1 MDKVPTSYPKTRE
14 ILYPL
19 ILVNLL
25 FFMWGFI
32 WNLANVLVALFRETF
47 DLNNFETSLLT
58 SISFLAFFTMSYPAK
73 FIIARIKTQNAIA
86 LGAFIAAIGLLIFI
100 PAAMAMSYP
109 LFLVG
114 TFVMFSGVTFLQI
127 VCNPYVRALGPP
139 GGAAS
144 RINLSQGLVAVGAF
158 LTAYVAGWFILKQ
171 FEEDPFNGIVW
182 FYLLLGIIFTTLS
195 AMVKISR
202 MPANPTDD
210 FNDGPSTGENQF
222 SSAKKSAWGFR
233 HFRIG
238 FIVMLLY
245 MGAEAILYQLMTP
258 YFMEQADITKANA
271 VDISG
276 ILFLG
281 LMIGRLLGAGM
292 LLRVN
297 PGRLV
302 GWFAIITAALILTS
316 MLSNG
321 YLAIYSIVFTG
332 FFISIM
338 FATIYSLAIEGL
350 GKFTNE
356 ASSFLIMAI
365 SGGFFIPLLFG
376 LVADYFDLKTSLIVV
391 IIPMIFASWYG
402 FFGARQRPSPTEQR
416 GVQKRGRR

>member
-1 MDKVPTSYPKTRE
+1 MQINSNSYPKTRD

-32 WNLANVLVALFRETF
+32 WNLANVLVALFQETF
-47 DLNNFETSLLT
+47 DLSNFETSLLT

-73 FIIARIKTQNAIA
+73 FIVAKIKTQNAIS
-86 LGAFIAAIGLLIFI
+86 LGAALAAVGLLIFI
-100 PAAMAMSYP
+100 PAAKMMSYP

-127 VCNPYVRALGPP
+127 VCNPYIRALGPP
-139 GGAAS
+139 NRAAS
-144 RINLSQGLVAVGAF
+144 RINLSQGLGAIGAF
-158 LTAYVAGWFILKQ
+158 LTAYVAGWFILNK
-171 FEEDPFNGIVW
+171 FEADPFKGIVW
-182 FYLLLGIIFTTLS
+182 FYLILGILFVVLAAI
-195 AMVKISR
+195 VKVSK
-202 MPANPTDD
+202 MPANPTDEMAAQPTQKD
-210 FNDGPSTGENQF
+210 IATT
-222 SSAKKSAWGFR
+222 KTSAWGFR

-238 FIVMLLY
+238 FIVLLLY

-258 YFMEQADITKANA
+258 YFMEQTEITKASA
-271 VDISG
+271 VKISG

-281 LMIGRLLGAGM
+281 LMVGRLLGAG
-292 LLRVN
+292 LLIKIN
-297 PGRLV
+297 PGKLV
-302 GWFAIITAALILTS
+302 GWFAAITAILILTS
-316 MLSNG
+316 MLTGG
-321 YLAIYSIVFTG
+321 YVAIYTIVLTG

-338 FATIYSLAIEGL
+338 FATIYSLAIDGL

-376 LVADYFDLKTSLIVV
+376 LVADSFDLKTSLIIV
-391 IIPMIFASWYG
+391 IIPLLLASWYG
-402 FFGARQRPSPTEQR
+402 FSMGKSRSGNQ
-416 GVQKRGRR
+416 

>member
-1 MDKVPTSYPKTRE
+1 MKTEPAKYPKTRD

-32 WNLANVLVALFRETF
+32 WNLANVLVALFKETF

-86 LGAFIAAIGLLIFI
+86 LGASIAALGLLIFI
-100 PAAMAMSYP
+100 PAALLMSYP
-109 LFLVG
+109 LFLAG

-139 GGAAS
+139 KSAAS
-144 RINLSQGLVAVGAF
+144 RINFSQGLGAVGAF

-171 FEEDPFNGIVW
+171 FEANPFSGIVW
-182 FYLLLGIIFTTLS
+182 FYLMLGIIFIVLAT
-195 AMVKISR
+195 MVKVAR
-202 MPANPTDD
+202 MPANPTDS
-210 FNDGPSTGENQF
+210 NDNNENLAAANAGN
-222 SSAKKSAWGFR
+222 SKKSAWGFR

-258 YFMEQADITKANA
+258 YFMEQVEITKARA

-292 LLRVN
+292 LLKVN

-302 GWFAIITAALILTS
+302 GWFAAITASLIFISMLTS
-316 MLSNG
+316 G
-321 YLAIYSIVFTG
+321 YIAIYSIVITG

-350 GKFTNE
+350 GRFTNE

-365 SGGFFIPLLFG
+365 SGGFFIPMLFG
-376 LVADYFDLKTSLIVV
+376 LVADFFDLKTSLIVV
-391 IIPMIFASWYG
+391 IIPLLLASWYG
-402 FFGARQRPSPTEQR
+402 FFGAKQR
-416 GVQKRGRR
+416 

>member
-1 MDKVPTSYPKTRE
+1 MKTESVNYPRTTE
-14 ILYPL
+14 IIYPL

-32 WNLANVLVALFRETF
+32 WNLANVLVALFKETF
-47 DLNNFETSLLT
+47 GLNNFETSLLT

-73 FIIARIKTQNAIA
+73 FIIAKIKTQNSIA
-86 LGAFIAAIGLLIFI
+86 LGASIAAVGLLIFI
-100 PAAMAMSYP
+100 PAAMLMSYT
-109 LFLVG
+109 LFLIG

-139 GGAAS
+139 AMAAS
-144 RINLSQGLVAVGAF
+144 RINLSQGLGAIGAF

-171 FEEDPFNGIVW
+171 FAEDPFNGIVW
-182 FYLLLGIIFTTLS
+182 FYLILAIIFVVLA
-195 AMVKISR
+195 AMVKAAR
-202 MPANPTDD
+202 MPANPTDS
-210 FNDGPSTGENQF
+210 NDAAQ
-222 SSAKKSAWGFR
+222 SAVQGARMPGKKSAWGFR

-258 YFMEQADITKANA
+258 YFMEQADITKAAA

-281 LMIGRLLGAGM
+281 LMVGRLLGAG
-292 LLRVN
+292 LLIKVN

-302 GWFAIITAALILTS
+302 GWFAAATALLILTS
-316 MLSNG
+316 MLTGG
-321 YLAIYSIVFTG
+321 YIAIYSIVITG

-338 FATIYSLAIEGL
+338 FATIYSLAIDGL

-391 IIPMIFASWYG
+391 IIPLLIASWYG
-402 FFGARQRPSPTEQR
+402 FFGSK
-416 GVQKRGRR
+416 QKIEKRITG

>member
-1 MDKVPTSYPKTRE
+1 MHTSTNPYPKTRD

-19 ILVNLL
+19 FLVNLL

-32 WNLANVLVALFRETF
+32 WNLANVLVALFKETF
-47 DLNNFETSLLT
+47 ELTNFETSLLT

-73 FIIARIKTQNAIA
+73 FIVAKIKTQNAIS
-86 LGAFIAAIGLLIFI
+86 LGAALAAVGLLIFI
-100 PAAMAMSYP
+100 PAAKIMSYP

-127 VCNPYVRALGPP
+127 VCNPYIRALGPP
-139 GGAAS
+139 NRAAS
-144 RINLSQGLVAVGAF
+144 RINLSQGLGAIGAF

-171 FEEDPFNGIVW
+171 FQADPFNGIVW
-182 FYLLLGIIFTTLS
+182 FYLILGILFVVLA
-195 AMVKISR
+195 AMVKLAK
-202 MPANPTDD
+202 MPANPTD
-210 FNDGPSTGENQF
+210 QF
-222 SSAKKSAWGFR
+222 EEKDEKGNLDNAKTSKNSAWGFR

-238 FIVMLLY
+238 FIVLLLY

-258 YFMEQADITKANA
+258 YFMEQKAMSMSKA

-281 LMIGRLLGAGM
+281 LMVGRLLGAG
-292 LLRVN
+292 LLLKVN
-297 PGRLV
+297 PGKLV
-302 GWFAIITAALILTS
+302 GWFAAITALLILTS
-316 MLSNG
+316 MMTSGNV
-321 YLAIYSIVFTG
+321 AIYSIVLTG

-338 FATIYSLAIEGL
+338 FATIYSLAIDGL

-365 SGGFFIPLLFG
+365 SGGFFFPLLFG
-376 LVADYFDLKTSLIVV
+376 LVADFFDLKTSLIIV
-391 IIPMIFASWYG
+391 IIPLILASWYG
-402 FFGARQRPSPTEQR
+402 FSTG
-416 GVQKRGRR
+416 KRRVRELGS

>member
-1 MDKVPTSYPKTRE
+1 MSKQITSYPKTRE

-32 WNLANVLVALFRETF
+32 WNLANVLVTLFQETF
-47 DLNNFETSLLT
+47 ELNNLETSLLT

-86 LGAFIAAIGLLIFI
+86 LGASIAALGLLIFI
-100 PAAMAMSYP
+100 PAALMMSYIT
-109 LFLVG
+109 FLVG
-114 TFVMFSGVTFLQI
+114 TFVMFSGVTILQV

-139 GGAAS
+139 SRAAS
-144 RINLSQGLVAVGAF
+144 RINLSQGLGAIGAF
-158 LTAYVAGWFILKQ
+158 LTAYIAGWFILKQ
-171 FEEDPFNGIVW
+171 FEADPFNGIVR
-182 FYLLLGIIFTTLS
+182 FYLILGIIFIILA
-195 AMVKISR
+195 AMVKIAK
-202 MPANPTDD
+202 MPANPTDEPVEAKGQED
-210 FNDGPSTGENQF
+210 TSTKN
-222 SSAKKSAWGFR
+222 KSVWSFR

-238 FIVMLLY
+238 FIVLLLY

-258 YFMEQADITKANA
+258 YFKEQ
-271 VDISG
+271 VDMSNDKVVFLSG
-276 ILFLG
+276 ILFFG
-281 LMIGRLLGAGM
+281 LMVGRLLGAG
-292 LLRVN
+292 LLIKVN

-302 GWFAIITAALILTS
+302 GWFAAITALLILTS
-316 MLSNG
+316 MISGG
-321 YLAIYSIVFTG
+321 YVAIYSIVLTG

-338 FATIYSLAIEGL
+338 FATIYSLAIDGL

-376 LVADYFDLKTSLIVV
+376 LIADFFDLKTSLIIV
-391 IIPMIFASWYG
+391 IIPLLLASWYG
-402 FFGARQRPSPTEQR
+402 FFGARQ
-416 GVQKRGRR
+416 QK